1 MERALG
7 SRIRYPPGM
16 GLTVLKPW
24 KLFAAAALLLGAAL
38 ANFGQDA
45 TQPKDK
51 KDDKKKEP
59 APLFGG
65 KMGIKSSS
73 GAKETASLGFN
84 GIDPSGKVDAK
95 MLATSPAAADEA
107 KVKQLAAMLPAP
119 ATLADFLKQ
128 GALNAK

>member
-1 MERALG
+1 MPISESALSGYANFVRIAVPGSCRFLDRALG

-84 GIDPSGKVDAK
+84 GIDP
-95 MLATSPAAADEA
+95 
-107 KVKQLAAMLPAP
+107 
-119 ATLADFLKQ
+119 
-128 GALNAK
+128 